1 MSREKSL
8 AEPGLRVAITVA
20 KRIIDIIKRRE
31 DDITGIEALENLVT
45 AIEHTLDLPL
55 E

>member
-1 MSREKSL
+1 MSRAKSL
-8 AEPGLRVAITVA
+8 AEPGLRAAVTLA
-20 KRIIDIIKRRE
+20 KNIIALIKRSE
-31 DDITGIEALENLVT
+31 DDITGIEALEILVT